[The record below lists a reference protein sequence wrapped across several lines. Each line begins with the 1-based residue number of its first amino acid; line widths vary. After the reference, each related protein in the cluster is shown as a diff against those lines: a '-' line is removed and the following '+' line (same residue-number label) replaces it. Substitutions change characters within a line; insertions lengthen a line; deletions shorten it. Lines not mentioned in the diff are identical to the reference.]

1 MEPVKRRTVLGLPAL
16 GLAAAATLTACGED
30 APVRE
35 PDGPGEGRTAY
46 GDDPSQFGD
55 LYLPE
60 GTPRGVVVVI
70 HGGFWLDSYDLT
82 LGAPLATSLAEQG
95 WAAWNLEYRRV
106 GSGGGAP
113 ATFDDIDAGIDALA
127 GLGLDTSTVV
137 ALGHS
142 AGGHLATWAAA
153 RGRYDEWA
161 GRVPVTHVVSQ
172 AGVLDLRA
180 ASAEGLGG
188 GAVEGFLGHAP
199 TDADDRYD
207 PARQVP
213 LDGPVWCVHGT
224 ADANVPSSQSEDYV
238 AAATRAG
245 AEAELVTIEGGD
257 HFVLIDPTSDA
268 WARQLE
274 ILDSIAPAS
283 AG

>member
-1 MEPVKRRTVLGLPAL
+1 VRRRTVLGLPAL
-16 GLAAAATLTACGED
+16 GVVAAALVACGED

-60 GTPRGVVVVI
+60 GTPRGVVVVV
-70 HGGFWLDSYDLT
+70 HGGFWLDSYDLS
-82 LGAPLATSLAEQG
+82 LGAPLATSLAAEG

-127 GLGLDTSTVV
+127 DLGVDTTTVV

-153 RGRYDEWA
+153 RGRYDEWSA
-161 GRVPVTHVVSQ
+161 AVPVTHVVSQ
-172 AGVLDLRA
+172 AGVLDLVA
-180 ASAEGLGG
+180 ADAEGLGN
-188 GAVEGFLGHAP
+188 GAVAGLLGGAP
-199 TDADDRYD
+199 TDADERYD
-207 PARQVP
+207 PAQQLP
-213 LDGPVWCVHGT
+213 LDVPVWCVHGT
-224 ADANVPSSQSEDYV
+224 DDTNVPYSQSEDYV
-238 AAATRAG
+238 AAATGAG
-245 AEAELVTIEGGD
+245 AEAELVTIDGGD
-257 HFVLIDPTSDA
+257 HFVLIDATSEA

-274 ILDSIAPAS
+274 ILDGIAPRPR
-283 AG
+283 